1 MILVSL
7 WSSFSFLAVLGPFR
21 FYLIW
26 ANAFEMFIKS
36 VASFSP
42 RGESFFNETTLATWT
57 IIKQDTVFAQKRSSP
72 SFVNRQLRQIR

>member
-57 IIKQDTVFAQKRSSP
+57 IITQDTVFAQKRVQALWIDNSVK
-72 SFVNRQLRQIR
+72 FV